1 MEDLL
6 VGSFQAASKST
17 VSRGAEEKIG
27 GIGATL
33 NFRKG
38 DTMHPKIKEGRQ
50 MLQVMTNEA
59 KKDKSASS
67 VRENYTKKIRHTNA
81 LNTSYLPRDYF
92 ASFKKNLLFENQDDD
107 ETVYQNFHLAACEEL
122 SEAKPEY
129 DPRRLEAAAHPLAM
143 VMLVQKDV
151 EEVDKEEI
159 SRLFVEVYG
168 DREKFLKLY
177 VEELNKADDVI
188 DEMTKTNRKHSVN
201 DQRSDEDET
210 VGVIEDL
217 DDKIEK
223 VLEKFKDSD
232 LLERTRF
239 VKAFIEKDKSQV
251 LAIAH
256 TKLDQYDKTWTNLNF
271 PKKLPAG
278 FTKPFSRE
286 DPTSSKSKTIGA
298 TCKIFPLK
306 RMKPELQEK
315 VRNIFPEL
323 KNQEDES

>member
-1 MEDLL
+1 
-6 VGSFQAASKST
+6 
-17 VSRGAEEKIG
+17 
-27 GIGATL
+27 
-33 NFRKG
+33 
-38 DTMHPKIKEGRQ
+38 
-50 MLQVMTNEA
+50 MLQVMTNEG

-168 DREKFLKLY
+168 DREKFLKVY
-177 VEELNKADDVI
+177 VEELNKADEVI
-188 DEMTKTNRKHSVN
+188 DEMTQTNRKHSVN

-232 LLERTRF
+232 PQERT
-239 VKAFIEKDKSQV
+239 
-251 LAIAH
+251 
-256 TKLDQYDKTWTNLNF
+256 
-271 PKKLPAG
+271 
-278 FTKPFSRE
+278 
-286 DPTSSKSKTIGA
+286 
-298 TCKIFPLK
+298 
-306 RMKPELQEK
+306 
-315 VRNIFPEL
+315 
-323 KNQEDES
+323 